1 MTKSSFFRGLSSKSG
16 KSDLWWFP
24 SHHESPPKESEAPS
38 PPVRGFF
45 IVGKL
50 IKSGPDH
57 HSQSFP
63 RRPGPPRSGGLACPP
78 SSADRQFL
86 ERGSTEVKEGGS
98 DDLSICELDAD
109 WATEVPEHG
118 LSPALTRHFEQRGA
132 FLYPVR
138 FEGID

>member
-1 MTKSSFFRGLSSKSG
+1 MARRSAISLWRLALRQLMTSAQYK
-16 KSDLWWFP
+16 
-24 SHHESPPKESEAPS
+24 APS
-38 PPVRGFF
+38 PPIRRFF

-57 HSQSFP
+57 HSPSFP

-132 FLYPVR
+132 FLYTVR

>member
-1 MTKSSFFRGLSSKSG
+1 MGWPARLPLPTGNSSN
-16 KSDLWWFP
+16 
-24 SHHESPPKESEAPS
+24 AA
-38 PPVRGFF
+38 V
-45 IVGKL
+45 
-50 IKSGPDH
+50 
-57 HSQSFP
+57 P
-63 RRPGPPRSGGLACPP
+63 RR
-78 SSADRQFL
+78 
-86 ERGSTEVKEGGS
+86 KEGGS

>member
-1 MTKSSFFRGLSSKSG
+1 MARRSAISLWRLALRQLMTSAQSK
-16 KSDLWWFP
+16 
-24 SHHESPPKESEAPS
+24 APS
-38 PPVRGFF
+38 PPIRRFF

-57 HSQSFP
+57 HSPSFP

-86 ERGSTEVKEGGS
+86 ERGITEVKEGGS